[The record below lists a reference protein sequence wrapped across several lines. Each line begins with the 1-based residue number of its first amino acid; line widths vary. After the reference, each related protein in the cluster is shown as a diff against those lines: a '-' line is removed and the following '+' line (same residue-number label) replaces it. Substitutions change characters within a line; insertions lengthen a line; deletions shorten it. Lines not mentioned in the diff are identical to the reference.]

1 MDNEYDELVI
11 GEAALL
17 VRVVL
22 PLEAVAEAS
31 HSHLPVLYMTMRSA
45 LAAERMKYHE

>member
-17 VRVVL
+17 VRVVM

-31 HSHLPVLYMTMRSA
+31 HSQPACTFMAMRA
-45 LAAERMKYHE
+45 TLAPEGMKHHE

>member
-31 HSHLPVLYMTMRSA
+31 HSHLCTFYGHAVHSGGREDETP
-45 LAAERMKYHE
+45 

>member
-17 VRVVL
+17 VWAGL
-22 PLEAVAEAS
+22 PLETVAEAS
-31 HSHLPVLYMTMRSA
+31 HSISPCTVMAVRAT
-45 LAAERMKYHE
+45 LAAEGMKQYE